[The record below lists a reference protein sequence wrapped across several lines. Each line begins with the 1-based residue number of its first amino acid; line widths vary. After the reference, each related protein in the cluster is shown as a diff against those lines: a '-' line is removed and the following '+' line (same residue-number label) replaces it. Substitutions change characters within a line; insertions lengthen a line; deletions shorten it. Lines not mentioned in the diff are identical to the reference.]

1 MKKIWMVLVVGITT
15 LALAGCGESKVKME
29 VTAAEVQTMMSEVD
43 TTAVLDD
50 VVSLDMNVDFSL
62 TMDTKQEGTVLETAS
77 LDVVGSINMVANLE
91 SYEAFYLKATMD
103 LEITSDIPNMTEGFN
118 LSNMT
123 LKGNFYIIN
132 GNAYLDGQ
140 LKTNGISTT
149 VQNKKTGFLTVEMYN
164 ELKLQLTSGT
174 FDINPLITLDEE
186 DNFTMY
192 KVGDSYEFVLEMSK
206 EDMVNLISELNDDTQ
221 MTVNFEDTDYLNVT
235 VNFSETFERFRL
247 DLNLNATFNYAES
260 FFNSE
265 VDGEFSLD
273 MDLDFNLHAKLPNN
287 LPQASEFDDFVEG
300 GVFAGIGFPSSPAPT
315 N

>member
-15 LALAGCGESKVKME
+15 LALVGCGESKVKME

-91 SYEAFYLKATMD
+91 SYEAFYLKATID
-103 LEITSDIPNMTEGFN
+103 LEITSDIPNMAEGFN

-174 FDINPLITLDEE
+174 FDINALFTLDEE

-265 VDGEFSLD
+265 VDGEFRLD
-273 MDLDFNLHAKLPNN
+273 MDVDFNLHAKLPNN